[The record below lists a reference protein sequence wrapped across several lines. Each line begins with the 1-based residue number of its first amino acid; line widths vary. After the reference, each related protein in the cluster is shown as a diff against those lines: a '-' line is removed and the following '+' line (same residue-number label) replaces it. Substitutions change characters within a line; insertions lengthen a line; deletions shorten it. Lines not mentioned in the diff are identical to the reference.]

1 MRNRTIKKSFYLS
14 EEENRLL
21 KEKCFDGFISE
32 SSFFRMCILN
42 KEIKEKP
49 DEKFYDTLEQLRGIA
64 TNINQI
70 ARVANQTRIIDVDS
84 LKIFEKEVKDIISD
98 LRKNIYRSGLHMA
111 VTQLYNR
118 TTNLNGLIEYVMN
131 GDKTDEMKYVSGV
144 NCLPET
150 AYEEMMS
157 TKNRFNKGKEKI
169 IGYHLIQS
177 FAEGEVTPE
186 VAHELG
192 LEYVNEVFGKDF
204 EVVVATHLNT
214 DNVHNHIV
222 INSVSLKTGKKFYD
236 YHASRD
242 YLRIVSDCICQ
253 YYGLSVLEDKIW
265 KHKGAYKRFA
275 KENPY
280 MQMVKSDVD
289 RCLAEALYEKDFRKR
304 LERLGYS
311 YSNTYEQGLVII
323 DNTRNRK
330 VYLQKFFGDEYSY
343 NKVIDRILDYENRNI
358 IKYGKKYK
366 ISIEEYKKM
375 LEIKRKNEIKKLPLL
390 YILFCLLL
398 KIDPLPAKM
407 DFGKARVKITK
418 EMRIEIKYMNELS
431 RQAVLL
437 NKNKI
442 GSLDDLNAFRTKLED
457 EVRTLKGTRESLQRK
472 KRKSKNQEDIAKF
485 DIELKLIAPK
495 IKQLNA
501 DIQNCYKIE
510 KRTILWQKDYDKAME
525 KEQEQQKQNELKQN
539 KKKSRKYL
547 K

>member
-1 MRNRTIKKSFYLS
+1 
-14 EEENRLL
+14 
-21 KEKCFDGFISE
+21 
-32 SSFFRMCILN
+32 
-42 KEIKEKP
+42 
-49 DEKFYDTLEQLRGIA
+49 
-64 TNINQI
+64 
-70 ARVANQTRIIDVDS
+70 
-84 LKIFEKEVKDIISD
+84 
-98 LRKNIYRSGLHMA
+98 MA

-150 AYEEMMS
+150 AYEEMIA

-177 FAEGEVTPE
+177 FKEGEVTPE

-289 RCLAEALYEKDFRKR
+289 RCLEAALYERDFEKR
-304 LERLGYS
+304 MKELGYS
-311 YSNTYEQGLVII
+311 YSNDYEQGLVVI
-323 DNTRNRK
+323 DNTRDRK
-330 VYLQKFFGDEYSY
+330 VYLQKFFGDKYSY
-343 NKVIDRILDYENRNI
+343 NTVIDRILDYENKNI
-358 IKYGKKYK
+358 AQYGKKYK
-366 ISIEEYKKM
+366 MSKEEYNKM
-375 LEIKRKNEIKKLPLL
+375 IEIKRKNEIKKLSLL
-390 YILFCLLL
+390 YVLFCLLL

-407 DFGKARVKITK
+407 DFGKARVSLTK
-418 EMRIEIKYMNELS
+418 EMRIELKYMKELS
-431 RQAVLL
+431 RQPILL
-437 NKNKI
+437 TENKI

-457 EVRTLKGTRESLQRK
+457 EVRTLKGARENLQRK
-472 KRKSKNQEDIAKF
+472 KRKSMNQEDITKF
-485 DIELKLIAPK
+485 DEELKTLAPK
-495 IKQLNA
+495 IKQLNT

-510 KRTILWQKDYDKAME
+510 KRTILWQQKYDKAME
-525 KEQEQQKQNELKQN
+525 KEQEQQKQNELKQG
-539 KKKSRKYL
+539 KRKSRKYL

>member
-1 MRNRTIKKSFYLS
+1 
-14 EEENRLL
+14 
-21 KEKCFDGFISE
+21 
-32 SSFFRMCILN
+32 
-42 KEIKEKP
+42 
-49 DEKFYDTLEQLRGIA
+49 
-64 TNINQI
+64 
-70 ARVANQTRIIDVDS
+70 
-84 LKIFEKEVKDIISD
+84 
-98 LRKNIYRSGLHMA
+98 MA

-150 AYEEMMS
+150 AYEEMIA

-186 VAHELG
+186 AAHELG

-289 RCLAEALYEKDFRKR
+289 RCIEKALYEKDFRKR
-304 LERLGYS
+304 LEELGYS

-323 DNTRNRK
+323 DNTRDRK

-343 NKVIDRILDYENRNI
+343 NKVIDRILEYENTNI

-366 ISIEEYKKM
+366 MGIEEYKKI
-375 LEIKRKNEIKKLPLL
+375 LEIKRKSEIKKLPLL
-390 YILFCLLL
+390 YILFCLLV

-407 DFGKARVKITK
+407 DFGKARVKLTK
-418 EMRIEIKYMNELS
+418 EMRIEVKYMNELS

-437 NKNKI
+437 TEKKI
-442 GSLDDLNAFRTKLED
+442 GSLGDLNAFRTKLED
-457 EVRTLKGTRESLQRK
+457 EVRILKGTRESLQRK
-472 KRKSKNQEDIAKF
+472 KRKSMNQEDIAKF
-485 DIELKLIAPK
+485 DSELKLITPK
-495 IKQLNA
+495 IKQLND

-510 KRTILWQKDYDKAME
+510 KRTRLWQREYEKTMKKE
-525 KEQEQQKQNELKQN
+525 KEHQKQSELKQS
-539 KKKSRKYL
+539 KKKFKKYL
-547 K
+547 KY

>member
-1 MRNRTIKKSFYLS
+1 
-14 EEENRLL
+14 
-21 KEKCFDGFISE
+21 
-32 SSFFRMCILN
+32 
-42 KEIKEKP
+42 
-49 DEKFYDTLEQLRGIA
+49 
-64 TNINQI
+64 
-70 ARVANQTRIIDVDS
+70 
-84 LKIFEKEVKDIISD
+84 
-98 LRKNIYRSGLHMA
+98 MA
-111 VTQLYNR
+111 VTELYNR

-150 AYEEMMS
+150 AYEEMIA

-177 FAEGEVTPE
+177 FKEGEVTPE
-186 VAHELG
+186 VAHEIG

-289 RCLAEALYEKDFRKR
+289 RCLEAALYERDFEKR
-304 LERLGYS
+304 MKELGYS
-311 YSNTYEQGLVII
+311 YSNDYEQGLVVI
-323 DNTRNRK
+323 DNTRDRK
-330 VYLQKFFGDEYSY
+330 VYLQKFFGDKYSY
-343 NKVIDRILDYENRNI
+343 NTVIDRILDYENKNI
-358 IKYGKKYK
+358 AQYGKKYK
-366 ISIEEYKKM
+366 MSKEEYNKM
-375 LEIKRKNEIKKLPLL
+375 IEIKRKNEIKKLSLL
-390 YILFCLLL
+390 YVLFCLLL

-407 DFGKARVKITK
+407 DFGKARVSLTK
-418 EMRIEIKYMNELS
+418 EMRIELKYMKELS
-431 RQAVLL
+431 RQTILL
-437 NKNKI
+437 TENKI

-457 EVRTLKGTRESLQRK
+457 EVRTLKGARENLQRK
-472 KRKSKNQEDIAKF
+472 KRKSMNQEDITKF
-485 DIELKLIAPK
+485 DEELKTLAPK
-495 IKQLNA
+495 IKQLNT

-510 KRTILWQKDYDKAME
+510 KRTILWQQKYDKAME
-525 KEQEQQKQNELKQN
+525 KEQEQQKQNELKQG
-539 KKKSRKYL
+539 KRKSRKYL

>member
-1 MRNRTIKKSFYLS
+1 
-14 EEENRLL
+14 
-21 KEKCFDGFISE
+21 
-32 SSFFRMCILN
+32 
-42 KEIKEKP
+42 
-49 DEKFYDTLEQLRGIA
+49 
-64 TNINQI
+64 
-70 ARVANQTRIIDVDS
+70 
-84 LKIFEKEVKDIISD
+84 
-98 LRKNIYRSGLHMA
+98 MA

-150 AYEEMMS
+150 AYEEMLA

-265 KHKGAYKRFA
+265 KHKGAYKRFT

-289 RCLAEALYEKDFRKR
+289 RCLADALYEKDFRKR
-304 LERLGYS
+304 LEKLGYS
-311 YSNTYEQGLVII
+311 YSNSYEQGLVII
-323 DNTRNRK
+323 DNTKGRK
-330 VYLQKFFGDEYSY
+330 IYLQKFFGDSYSH
-343 NKVIDRILDYENRNI
+343 NKVIDIILDYENKKI
-358 IKYGKKYK
+358 AQYGEKYK
-366 ISIEEYKKM
+366 MSKEEYIKIF
-375 LEIKRKNEIKKLPLL
+375 EIKRKKEIKKLPLL

-407 DFGKARVKITK
+407 DFGKTRVKITK
-418 EMRIEIKYMNELS
+418 EMRIEVKYMNELS

-437 NKNKI
+437 SKNKI
-442 GSLDDLNAFRTKLED
+442 GSLDDLNTFRTKLED
-457 EVRTLKGTRESLQRK
+457 EVRTLKGIRENLQRK
-472 KRKSKNQEDIAKF
+472 KRKSTKQEDIAKF
-485 DIELKLIAPK
+485 DTELKLIAPK
-495 IKQLNA
+495 IKQLNV

-510 KRTILWQKDYDKAME
+510 KRTILWQQEYENAM
-525 KEQEQQKQNELKQN
+525 KKQQERQMQNELKQSKN
-539 KKKSRKYL
+539 KSRKYL
-547 K
+547 R

>member
-1 MRNRTIKKSFYLS
+1 
-14 EEENRLL
+14 
-21 KEKCFDGFISE
+21 
-32 SSFFRMCILN
+32 
-42 KEIKEKP
+42 
-49 DEKFYDTLEQLRGIA
+49 
-64 TNINQI
+64 
-70 ARVANQTRIIDVDS
+70 
-84 LKIFEKEVKDIISD
+84 
-98 LRKNIYRSGLHMA
+98 MA

-118 TTNLNGLIEYVMN
+118 TTSLNGLIEYVMN

-150 AYEEMMS
+150 AYEEMIA

-304 LERLGYS
+304 LEKLGYS

-323 DNTRNRK
+323 DNTRDRK
-330 VYLQKFFGDEYSY
+330 IYLQKFFGDNYSHY
-343 NKVIDRILDYENRNI
+343 KVIDRILDYENRNT
-358 IKYGKKYK
+358 IKYSKKYK
-366 ISIEEYKKM
+366 MSIEEYKKM
-375 LEIKRKNEIKKLPLL
+375 LEIKRRNEIKKLPLL

-407 DFGKARVKITK
+407 DFGKARVKLTK
-418 EMRIEIKYMNELS
+418 EMRIEVKYMNEIS

-437 NKNKI
+437 SENKI
-442 GSLDDLNAFRTKLED
+442 GSLDDLNAFRAKLED
-457 EVRTLKGTRESLQRK
+457 EVRTLKGTRENLQRK
-472 KRKSKNQEDIAKF
+472 KRKSTKQEDIAKF
-485 DIELKLIAPK
+485 DTELKLIAPK
-495 IKQLNA
+495 IKQLNI

-510 KRTILWQKDYDKAME
+510 KRTILWQQEYDKTME
-525 KEQEQQKQNELKQN
+525 KEQERQKQSELKQS
-539 KKKSRKYL
+539 KKKFKKNLKY
-547 K
+547 

>member
-1 MRNRTIKKSFYLS
+1 
-14 EEENRLL
+14 
-21 KEKCFDGFISE
+21 
-32 SSFFRMCILN
+32 
-42 KEIKEKP
+42 
-49 DEKFYDTLEQLRGIA
+49 
-64 TNINQI
+64 
-70 ARVANQTRIIDVDS
+70 
-84 LKIFEKEVKDIISD
+84 
-98 LRKNIYRSGLHMA
+98 MA

-150 AYEEMMS
+150 AYEEMIA

-177 FAEGEVTPE
+177 FKEGEVTPE

-280 MQMVKSDVD
+280 MQMVKIDVD
-289 RCLAEALYEKDFRKR
+289 RCLAEALYEKDFAKR
-304 LERLGYS
+304 MKELGYD
-311 YSNTYEQGLVII
+311 YSNDYEQGLVII
-323 DNTRNRK
+323 DNTRDRK
-330 VYLQKFFGDEYSY
+330 VYLQKFFGDNYSHD
-343 NKVIDRILDYENRNI
+343 KVIDRILDYENKNI
-358 IKYGKKYK
+358 AQYGKKYK
-366 ISIEEYKKM
+366 MSKEEFIKM
-375 LEIKRKNEIKKLPLL
+375 LETKRKNEIKKLPLL
-390 YILFCLLL
+390 YVLFCLLL

-407 DFGKARVKITK
+407 DFGKARVPLTT
-418 EMRIEIKYMNELS
+418 EMRIELKYMNELS
-431 RQAVLL
+431 RQSVLL

-457 EVRTLKGTRESLQRK
+457 EVRTLKGTRENLQRK
-472 KRKSKNQEDIAKF
+472 KRKSIKQEDIAKF
-485 DIELKLIAPK
+485 DTELKLIAPK
-495 IKQLNA
+495 IKQLNT

-510 KRTILWQKDYDKAME
+510 KRTVLWKREYEEAIKKE
-525 KEQEQQKQNELKQN
+525 KERQKPSELKKSN
-539 KKKSRKYL
+539 KKIFKII
-547 K
+547 

>member
-1 MRNRTIKKSFYLS
+1 
-14 EEENRLL
+14 
-21 KEKCFDGFISE
+21 
-32 SSFFRMCILN
+32 
-42 KEIKEKP
+42 
-49 DEKFYDTLEQLRGIA
+49 
-64 TNINQI
+64 
-70 ARVANQTRIIDVDS
+70 
-84 LKIFEKEVKDIISD
+84 
-98 LRKNIYRSGLHMA
+98 MA

-275 KENPY
+275 RENPY

-289 RCLAEALYEKDFRKR
+289 RCLAESYYEGDFAKR
-304 LERLGYS
+304 MKELGYD
-311 YSNTYEQGLVII
+311 YSNDYEQGLVII
-323 DNTRNRK
+323 DNTRDKK
-330 VYLQKFFGDEYSY
+330 VYLQKFFGDEYSH
-343 NKVIDRILDYENRNI
+343 NKIIDRILDYDNSNI

-366 ISIEEYKKM
+366 MSIEEYKKM
-375 LEIKRKNEIKKLPLL
+375 LEIKRIDEIKKLPLL
-390 YILFCLLL
+390 YILFCMLL

-407 DFGKARVKITK
+407 DFGKARVKLTK
-418 EMRIEIKYMNELS
+418 EMRIEVKYMNELS
-431 RQAVLL
+431 RQAILL
-437 NKNKI
+437 SGNKI
-442 GSLDDLNAFRTKLED
+442 GSLDDLNTFRTKLED
-457 EVRTLKGTRESLQRK
+457 EVRTLKGTRENLQRK
-472 KRKSKNQEDIAKF
+472 KRKSTKQEDIAKF
-485 DIELKLIAPK
+485 DTELKLIAPK
-495 IKQLNA
+495 IKQLNV

-510 KRTILWQKDYDKAME
+510 KRTILWQQEYDKAME
-525 KEQEQQKQNELKQN
+525 KEQERQKQEELKQS

-547 K
+547 R

>member
-1 MRNRTIKKSFYLS
+1 
-14 EEENRLL
+14 
-21 KEKCFDGFISE
+21 
-32 SSFFRMCILN
+32 
-42 KEIKEKP
+42 
-49 DEKFYDTLEQLRGIA
+49 
-64 TNINQI
+64 
-70 ARVANQTRIIDVDS
+70 
-84 LKIFEKEVKDIISD
+84 
-98 LRKNIYRSGLHMA
+98 MA

-265 KHKGAYKRFA
+265 RHKGAYKRFA

-289 RCLAEALYEKDFRKR
+289 RCLEVSLYEKDFRKR
-304 LERLGYS
+304 LEKLGYS

-330 VYLQKFFGDEYSY
+330 VYLQQFFGVNYSHD
-343 NKVIDRILDYENRNI
+343 KVIDRILDYENKKIVQN
-358 IKYGKKYK
+358 GKKYK
-366 ISIEEYKKM
+366 MSKEEYIKM

-407 DFGKARVKITK
+407 DFGKARVKLTK
-418 EMRIEIKYMNELS
+418 EMRIEVKYMNELS

-437 NKNKI
+437 KENKI
-442 GSLDDLNAFRTKLED
+442 GSLVDLNAFRTKLED

-472 KRKSKNQEDIAKF
+472 KRKSTNQEDITKF
-485 DIELKLIAPK
+485 DEELKILVPK
-495 IKQLNA
+495 IKQLNT

-510 KRTILWQKDYDKAME
+510 KRSILWQQEYDKAME
-525 KEQEQQKQNELKQN
+525 KEQEQQKQNELKQS
-539 KKKSRKYL
+539 KKKLRKYL
-547 K
+547 R

>member
-1 MRNRTIKKSFYLS
+1 
-14 EEENRLL
+14 
-21 KEKCFDGFISE
+21 
-32 SSFFRMCILN
+32 
-42 KEIKEKP
+42 
-49 DEKFYDTLEQLRGIA
+49 
-64 TNINQI
+64 
-70 ARVANQTRIIDVDS
+70 
-84 LKIFEKEVKDIISD
+84 
-98 LRKNIYRSGLHMA
+98 MA

-150 AYEEMMS
+150 AYEEMIA

-289 RCLAEALYEKDFRKR
+289 RCLAEALYEKDFSKR
-304 LERLGYS
+304 LEKLGYS

-330 VYLQKFFGDEYSY
+330 VYLQKFYGDNYSHD
-343 NKVIDRILDYENRNI
+343 KVIDRILDYKNKNI
-358 IKYGKKYK
+358 ARYGKKYK
-366 ISIEEYKKM
+366 MSKEEYNKM
-375 LEIKRKNEIKKLPLL
+375 IEIKRKNEIKKLSLL
-390 YILFCLLL
+390 YVLFCLLL

-407 DFGKARVKITK
+407 DFGKARVSLTK
-418 EMRIEIKYMNELS
+418 EMRIELKYMKELS
-431 RQAVLL
+431 RQTILL
-437 NKNKI
+437 TENKI

-457 EVRTLKGTRESLQRK
+457 EVRTLKGARENLQRK
-472 KRKSKNQEDIAKF
+472 KRKSMNQEDITKF
-485 DIELKLIAPK
+485 DEELKTLAPK
-495 IKQLNA
+495 IKQLNT

-510 KRTILWQKDYDKAME
+510 KRTILWQQKYDKAME
-525 KEQEQQKQNELKQN
+525 KEQEQQKQNELKQS
-539 KKKSRKYL
+539 KKKLRKYL

>member
-1 MRNRTIKKSFYLS
+1 MRNRTIKKSFYLN

-21 KEKCFDGFISE
+21 KEKCFGSFISE
-32 SSFFRMCILN
+32 SDFFRMCILN

-49 DEKFYDTLEQLRGIA
+49 DEKFYDTLEQLRGVAI
-64 TNINQI
+64 NINQI
-70 ARVANQTRIIDVDS
+70 ARVANQTRVIDADS
-84 LKIFEKEVKDIISD
+84 LKIFK
-98 LRKNIYRSGLHMA
+98 
-111 VTQLYNR
+111 
-118 TTNLNGLIEYVMN
+118 
-131 GDKTDEMKYVSGV
+131 
-144 NCLPET
+144 
-150 AYEEMMS
+150 
-157 TKNRFNKGKEKI
+157 KEKI

-177 FAEGEVTPE
+177 FARYEVTPE

-204 EVVVATHLNT
+204 EVVVVTHLNT

-280 MQMVKSDVD
+280 MQMIKGAVD
-289 RCLAEALYEKDFRKR
+289 RCIEKALYEKDFRKR
-304 LERLGYS
+304 LEELGYS

-323 DNTRNRK
+323 DNARNRK
-330 VYLQKFFGDEYSY
+330 VYLQKFFGDSHSH
-343 NKVIDRILDYENRNI
+343 NKVIDRILDYEHKNVAQ
-358 IKYGKKYK
+358 YGIKYK
-366 ISIEEYKKM
+366 ISKEEYIKM

-407 DFGKARVKITK
+407 DFKNARVPITK
-418 EMRIEIKYMNELS
+418 EMRIEVKYMNELS
-431 RQAVLL
+431 RHAVLL
-437 NKNKI
+437 SKNKI
-442 GSLDDLNAFRTKLED
+442 GSLDDLNTFRTKLED

-472 KRKSKNQEDIAKF
+472 KRKSMNREAIIKF
-485 DIELKLIAPK
+485 DKEIKTLTPK
-495 IKQLNA
+495 IKQLNT

-510 KRTILWQKDYDKAME
+510 KSTILWQNEYDKVM
-525 KEQEQQKQNELKQN
+525 KKVQEQQKQNELKQN
-539 KKKSRKYL
+539 KKKLRKYL

>member
-1 MRNRTIKKSFYLS
+1 
-14 EEENRLL
+14 
-21 KEKCFDGFISE
+21 
-32 SSFFRMCILN
+32 
-42 KEIKEKP
+42 
-49 DEKFYDTLEQLRGIA
+49 
-64 TNINQI
+64 
-70 ARVANQTRIIDVDS
+70 
-84 LKIFEKEVKDIISD
+84 
-98 LRKNIYRSGLHMA
+98 MA

-131 GDKTDEMKYVSGV
+131 GDKTDEMKYVSGI

-150 AYEEMMS
+150 AYEEMIA

-236 YHASRD
+236 YHSSRD
-242 YLRIVSDCICQ
+242 YMRIVSDCICQ

-289 RCLAEALYEKDFRKR
+289 RCLSKALYEKDFRKR
-304 LERLGYS
+304 MEELGYS
-311 YSNTYEQGLVII
+311 YSNDYEQGLVVI
-323 DNTRNRK
+323 DNNKDRK
-330 VYLQKFFGDEYSY
+330 VYLQKFFGDEYSH
-343 NKVIDRILDYENRNI
+343 NNVIDRILDYENKNQS
-358 IKYGKKYK
+358 KYGKKYK
-366 ISIEEYKKM
+366 MYAEYYNKL

-390 YILFCLLL
+390 YVLFCLLL
-398 KIDPLPAKM
+398 KIDPLPAKI
-407 DFGKARVKITK
+407 DFKNARVPLTK
-418 EMRIEIKYMNELS
+418 EMRIELKYMNELS

-437 NKNKI
+437 SKNKI
-442 GSLDDLNAFRTKLED
+442 GSLDDLNTFRAKLQD
-457 EVRTLKGTRESLQRK
+457 EVRNLKGTRESFQRK
-472 KRKSKNQEDIAKF
+472 KKKSTNQEDIVKI
-485 DIELKLIAPK
+485 DEELKTLAPK
-495 IKQLNA
+495 IKQLNT

-510 KRTILWQKDYDKAME
+510 KRTILWQQEYDKAME
-525 KEQEQQKQNELKQN
+525 KEKEKEKEKEQQKQNELKQS

>member
-1 MRNRTIKKSFYLS
+1 
-14 EEENRLL
+14 
-21 KEKCFDGFISE
+21 
-32 SSFFRMCILN
+32 
-42 KEIKEKP
+42 
-49 DEKFYDTLEQLRGIA
+49 
-64 TNINQI
+64 
-70 ARVANQTRIIDVDS
+70 
-84 LKIFEKEVKDIISD
+84 
-98 LRKNIYRSGLHMA
+98 MA

-150 AYEEMMS
+150 AYEEMIA

-177 FAEGEVTPE
+177 FKEGEVTPE
-186 VAHELG
+186 VAHEIG

-289 RCLAEALYEKDFRKR
+289 RCLAEALYEKDFSKR
-304 LERLGYS
+304 LEKLGYS

-330 VYLQKFFGDEYSY
+330 VYLQKFYGDNYSHD
-343 NKVIDRILDYENRNI
+343 KVIDRILDYKNKNI
-358 IKYGKKYK
+358 ARYGKKYK
-366 ISIEEYKKM
+366 MSKEEYIKM

-407 DFGKARVKITK
+407 DFENARVPVTK
-418 EMRIEIKYMNELS
+418 AMRIELKYMNELS

-457 EVRTLKGTRESLQRK
+457 KARTLKGTRESLQRK
-472 KRKSKNQEDIAKF
+472 KRKSTNQEVITKF
-485 DIELKLIAPK
+485 DEELKTLAPK
-495 IKQLNA
+495 IKKLNT

-510 KRTILWQKDYDKAME
+510 KRTRLWQRKYEETME
-525 KEQEQQKQNELKQN
+525 KEKELQKQSELKQS

-547 K
+547 R

>member
-1 MRNRTIKKSFYLS
+1 
-14 EEENRLL
+14 
-21 KEKCFDGFISE
+21 
-32 SSFFRMCILN
+32 
-42 KEIKEKP
+42 
-49 DEKFYDTLEQLRGIA
+49 
-64 TNINQI
+64 
-70 ARVANQTRIIDVDS
+70 
-84 LKIFEKEVKDIISD
+84 
-98 LRKNIYRSGLHMA
+98 MA

-150 AYEEMMS
+150 AYEEMIA

-253 YYGLSVLEDKIW
+253 YYGLSVLENKIW
-265 KHKGAYKRFA
+265 KHKGTYKRFA

-289 RCLAEALYEKDFRKR
+289 RCLAEALYEQDFRKR

-323 DNTRNRK
+323 DNTRDRK
-330 VYLQKFFGDEYSY
+330 IYLQKFFGDNYSHD
-343 NKVIDRILDYENRNI
+343 KVIDRILDYENRNT

-366 ISIEEYKKM
+366 MSIEEYKKM

-390 YILFCLLL
+390 YVLFCLLL

-418 EMRIEIKYMNELS
+418 EMRIEVKYMNELS

-437 NKNKI
+437 SKNKI
-442 GSLDDLNAFRTKLED
+442 GSLEDLNSFRTKLED
-457 EVRTLKGTRESLQRK
+457 EVRTLKGTRENLQRK
-472 KRKSKNQEDIAKF
+472 KRKSTNQEDITKF
-485 DIELKLIAPK
+485 DEELKTFAPK
-495 IKQLNA
+495 IKQLNT

-510 KRTILWQKDYDKAME
+510 KRIILWQQEYDKTME
-525 KEQEQQKQNELKQN
+525 KEQERQKQEELKQS

-547 K
+547 R

>member
-1 MRNRTIKKSFYLS
+1 
-14 EEENRLL
+14 
-21 KEKCFDGFISE
+21 
-32 SSFFRMCILN
+32 
-42 KEIKEKP
+42 
-49 DEKFYDTLEQLRGIA
+49 
-64 TNINQI
+64 
-70 ARVANQTRIIDVDS
+70 
-84 LKIFEKEVKDIISD
+84 
-98 LRKNIYRSGLHMA
+98 MA

-131 GDKTDEMKYVSGV
+131 GAKTDEMKYVSGV
-144 NCLPET
+144 NCLPGT
-150 AYEEMMS
+150 AYEEMIA

-192 LEYVNEVFGKDF
+192 LEYANEVFGKDF

-242 YLRIVSDCICQ
+242 YMRIVSDCICQ

-289 RCLAEALYEKDFRKR
+289 RCLAESLYEKDFSKK
-304 LERLGYS
+304 LEKLGYS

-330 VYLQKFFGDEYSY
+330 VYLQQFFGVNYSHD
-343 NKVIDRILDYENRNI
+343 KVIDRILDYENKKIVQN
-358 IKYGKKYK
+358 GKKYK
-366 ISIEEYKKM
+366 MSKEEYIKM

-407 DFGKARVKITK
+407 DFGKARVKLTK
-418 EMRIEIKYMNELS
+418 EMRIEVKYMNELS

-437 NKNKI
+437 KENKI
-442 GSLDDLNAFRTKLED
+442 GSLVDLNAFRTKLED

-472 KRKSKNQEDIAKF
+472 KRKSTNQEDINKF
-485 DIELKLIAPK
+485 DEELKTLAPK
-495 IKQLNA
+495 IKQLNT
-501 DIQNCYKIE
+501 DIQNCYKVE
-510 KRTILWQKDYDKAME
+510 KRTILWQQEYDKAMIKNKELQKKEELE
-525 KEQEQQKQNELKQN
+525 KSLK
-539 KKKSRKYL
+539 KIKRYIK
-547 K
+547 

>member
-1 MRNRTIKKSFYLS
+1 
-14 EEENRLL
+14 
-21 KEKCFDGFISE
+21 
-32 SSFFRMCILN
+32 
-42 KEIKEKP
+42 
-49 DEKFYDTLEQLRGIA
+49 
-64 TNINQI
+64 
-70 ARVANQTRIIDVDS
+70 
-84 LKIFEKEVKDIISD
+84 
-98 LRKNIYRSGLHMA
+98 MA
-111 VTQLYNR
+111 VTELYNR

-289 RCLAEALYEKDFRKR
+289 RCLAEALYEKDFAKR
-304 LERLGYS
+304 MKELGYD
-311 YSNTYEQGLVII
+311 YSNDYEQGLVII
-323 DNTRNRK
+323 DNTRDRK
-330 VYLQKFFGDEYSY
+330 VYLQKFFGDNYSHD
-343 NKVIDRILDYENRNI
+343 KVIDRILDYENKNI
-358 IKYGKKYK
+358 SQYGKKYK
-366 ISIEEYKKM
+366 MSKEEYIKM
-375 LEIKRKNEIKKLPLL
+375 LETKRKNEIKKLPLL
-390 YILFCLLL
+390 YVLFCLLL
-398 KIDPLPAKM
+398 KIDRLPAKM
-407 DFGKARVKITK
+407 NFGKTRVKLTK
-418 EMRIEIKYMNELS
+418 EMRIELKYMNELS

-437 NKNKI
+437 NENKI
-442 GSLDDLNAFRTKLED
+442 GSLDDLNNFRTKLED
-457 EVRTLKGTRESLQRK
+457 EVRTLKGTRESLQRR
-472 KRKSKNQEDIAKF
+472 KRHSKNRDDINKF
-485 DIELKLIAPK
+485 DAELNELSPK
-495 IKQLNA
+495 IKELNA
-501 DIQNCYKIE
+501 NIQNCYKIE
-510 KRTILWQKDYDKAME
+510 KRTILWQREYENAIN
-525 KEQEQQKQNELKQN
+525 KEQERKKQSQKENEIIKVN
-539 KKKSRKYL
+539 KKRFEIEF
-547 K
+547 

>member
-1 MRNRTIKKSFYLS
+1 
-14 EEENRLL
+14 
-21 KEKCFDGFISE
+21 
-32 SSFFRMCILN
+32 
-42 KEIKEKP
+42 
-49 DEKFYDTLEQLRGIA
+49 
-64 TNINQI
+64 
-70 ARVANQTRIIDVDS
+70 
-84 LKIFEKEVKDIISD
+84 
-98 LRKNIYRSGLHMA
+98 MA

-289 RCLAEALYEKDFRKR
+289 RCIEKALYEKDFRKR
-304 LERLGYS
+304 LEELGYS
-311 YSNTYEQGLVII
+311 YLNSYEQGLVII
-323 DNTRNRK
+323 DNTRDRK

-366 ISIEEYKKM
+366 ISIEEYKKI
-375 LEIKRKNEIKKLPLL
+375 LEIKRKNEIRKLPLL
-390 YILFCLLL
+390 YVLFCLLL

-407 DFGKARVKITK
+407 DFKNARVKITK
-418 EMRIEIKYMNELS
+418 EMRIEVKYMNELS

-437 NKNKI
+437 TENKI
-442 GSLDDLNAFRTKLED
+442 GSLDALNTFRTKLQD
-457 EVRTLKGTRESLQRK
+457 EVRTLKGARENLQRK
-472 KRKSKNQEDIAKF
+472 KRKSTNQEDIIKF
-485 DIELKLIAPK
+485 DEELKKLVPK
-495 IKQLNA
+495 IKQLNT

-510 KRTILWQKDYDKAME
+510 KRTILWQQEYDKVMK
-525 KEQEQQKQNELKQN
+525 KEQEQQKQNELNQS

-547 K
+547 R

>member
-1 MRNRTIKKSFYLS
+1 
-14 EEENRLL
+14 
-21 KEKCFDGFISE
+21 
-32 SSFFRMCILN
+32 
-42 KEIKEKP
+42 
-49 DEKFYDTLEQLRGIA
+49 
-64 TNINQI
+64 
-70 ARVANQTRIIDVDS
+70 
-84 LKIFEKEVKDIISD
+84 
-98 LRKNIYRSGLHMA
+98 MA
-111 VTQLYNR
+111 VTELYNR

-131 GDKTDEMKYVSGV
+131 GDKTDEMKYVSGI

-177 FAEGEVTPE
+177 FAKGEVTPE

-253 YYGLSVLEDKIW
+253 YYGLSILEDKIW

-289 RCLAEALYEKDFRKR
+289 RCLEESYYEGDFAKR
-304 LERLGYS
+304 MKELGYS
-311 YSNTYEQGLVII
+311 YSNDYEQGLVVI
-323 DNTRNRK
+323 DNTRDRK
-330 VYLQKFFGDEYSY
+330 VYLQKFFGDIYSHD
-343 NKVIDRILDYENRNI
+343 KVIDRILDYENRNT
-358 IKYGKKYK
+358 IKDGKKYK
-366 ISIEEYKKM
+366 MRIEDYKKM
-375 LEIKRKNEIKKLPLL
+375 IEIKRKNKIKKLPLL
-390 YILFCLLL
+390 YVLFCLLL

-407 DFGKARVKITK
+407 DLKNARVPLTK
-418 EMRIEIKYMNELS
+418 EMRIELKYMNEIS
-431 RQAVLL
+431 RQAIIL
-437 NKNKI
+437 NENKI
-442 GSLDDLNAFRTKLED
+442 GSLEDLNAFRTKLED

-472 KRKSKNQEDIAKF
+472 KKKAMNQEDITKF
-485 DIELKLIAPK
+485 DEELKILAPK
-495 IKQLNA
+495 IKQLNTN
-501 DIQNCYKIE
+501 IQNCYKIE
-510 KRTILWQKDYDKAME
+510 KRTILWEQEYKKAMI
-525 KEQEQQKQNELKQN
+525 KNMQLQKQNELVQN

-547 K
+547 R

>member
-1 MRNRTIKKSFYLS
+1 
-14 EEENRLL
+14 
-21 KEKCFDGFISE
+21 
-32 SSFFRMCILN
+32 
-42 KEIKEKP
+42 
-49 DEKFYDTLEQLRGIA
+49 
-64 TNINQI
+64 
-70 ARVANQTRIIDVDS
+70 
-84 LKIFEKEVKDIISD
+84 
-98 LRKNIYRSGLHMA
+98 MA

-150 AYEEMMS
+150 AYEEMIA

-204 EVVVATHLNT
+204 EIVVATHLNT

-222 INSVSLKTGKKFYD
+222 INSVSLKTGKEFYD

-289 RCLAEALYEKDFRKR
+289 RCLAEALYENDFRKR
-304 LERLGYS
+304 LENLGYS

-323 DNTRNRK
+323 DNTRDRK
-330 VYLQKFFGDEYSY
+330 VYLQKFFGDNYSHD
-343 NKVIDRILDYENRNI
+343 KVIDRILDYENRNT

-366 ISIEEYKKM
+366 MSIEEYKKM
-375 LEIKRKNEIKKLPLL
+375 LEIKRKIEIKKLPLL

-407 DFGKARVKITK
+407 DFKNARVPITK
-418 EMRIEIKYMNELS
+418 EMRIELKYMNELS

-437 NKNKI
+437 TENKI
-442 GSLDDLNAFRTKLED
+442 DSLDDLNTFRTKLED
-457 EVRTLKGTRESLQRK
+457 EVRTLKGARENLQRK
-472 KRKSKNQEDIAKF
+472 KRKSTNQEDITKF
-485 DIELKLIAPK
+485 DEELKILAPK
-495 IKQLNA
+495 IKQLNT

-510 KRTILWQKDYDKAME
+510 KRTILWQQEYDKVMK
-525 KEQEQQKQNELKQN
+525 KEQEQQKQNELKQS
-539 KKKSRKYL
+539 KKKLRKYL
-547 K
+547 R

>member
-1 MRNRTIKKSFYLS
+1 
-14 EEENRLL
+14 
-21 KEKCFDGFISE
+21 
-32 SSFFRMCILN
+32 
-42 KEIKEKP
+42 
-49 DEKFYDTLEQLRGIA
+49 
-64 TNINQI
+64 
-70 ARVANQTRIIDVDS
+70 
-84 LKIFEKEVKDIISD
+84 
-98 LRKNIYRSGLHMA
+98 MA
-111 VTQLYNR
+111 VTELYNR
-118 TTNLNGLIEYVMN
+118 TTDLKGLIDYVMN

-150 AYEEMMS
+150 AYEEMIS
-157 TKNRFNKGKEKI
+157 TKNRFNKGKEQI

-177 FAEGEVTPE
+177 FKEEEVTPE

-289 RCLAEALYEKDFRKR
+289 RCLEAALYERDFEKR
-304 LERLGYS
+304 MKELGYS
-311 YSNTYEQGLVII
+311 YSNDYEQGLVVI
-323 DNTRNRK
+323 DNTRDRK
-330 VYLQKFFGDEYSY
+330 VYLQKFFGDKYSY
-343 NKVIDRILDYENRNI
+343 NTVIDRILDYENRNT
-358 IKYGKKYK
+358 IKYGKKYRM
-366 ISIEEYKKM
+366 SIEEYKKM
-375 LEIKRKNEIKKLPLL
+375 LEIKRKNEIRKLPLL
-390 YILFCLLL
+390 YVLFCLLL

-407 DFGKARVKITK
+407 DFGKARVSLTK
-418 EMRIEIKYMNELS
+418 EMRIELKYMKELS
-431 RQAVLL
+431 RQTILL
-437 NKNKI
+437 TENKI

-457 EVRTLKGTRESLQRK
+457 EVRTLKGARENLQRK
-472 KRKSKNQEDIAKF
+472 KRKSMNQEDITKF
-485 DIELKLIAPK
+485 DEELKTLAPK
-495 IKQLNA
+495 IKQLNT

-510 KRTILWQKDYDKAME
+510 KRTILWQQKYDKAME
-525 KEQEQQKQNELKQN
+525 KEQEQQKQNELKQG
-539 KKKSRKYL
+539 KRKSRKYL

>member
-1 MRNRTIKKSFYLS
+1 
-14 EEENRLL
+14 
-21 KEKCFDGFISE
+21 
-32 SSFFRMCILN
+32 
-42 KEIKEKP
+42 
-49 DEKFYDTLEQLRGIA
+49 
-64 TNINQI
+64 
-70 ARVANQTRIIDVDS
+70 
-84 LKIFEKEVKDIISD
+84 
-98 LRKNIYRSGLHMA
+98 MA

-150 AYEEMMS
+150 AYEEMTS

-177 FAEGEVTPE
+177 FKEGEVTPE

-192 LEYVNEVFGKDF
+192 LEYVNEVFDKDF

-280 MQMVKSDVD
+280 MQMIKGAVD
-289 RCLAEALYEKDFRKR
+289 RCIEKALYEKDFRKR
-304 LERLGYS
+304 LEELGYS

-323 DNTRNRK
+323 DNTRDRK
-330 VYLQKFFGDEYSY
+330 VYLQKFFGDNYSHD
-343 NKVIDRILDYENRNI
+343 KVIDRILDYENKNVV
-358 IKYGKKYK
+358 KVGKKYK
-366 ISIEEYKKM
+366 ISIKDYNKI
-375 LEIKRKNEIKKLPLL
+375 LEFKRKNEIKKLPLL
-390 YILFCLLL
+390 YVLFCLLL

-407 DFGKARVKITK
+407 DFGKARVPLTK
-418 EMRIEIKYMNELS
+418 EMRMELKHMNELS

-442 GSLDDLNAFRTKLED
+442 SSLDDLNTFRTKLED
-457 EVRTLKGTRESLQRK
+457 EVRTLKGTRENLQRK
-472 KRKSKNQEDIAKF
+472 KRKSTKQDDIDKF
-485 DIELKLIAPK
+485 DKELNVLSPK
-495 IKQLNA
+495 IKQLNT

-510 KRTILWQKDYDKAME
+510 KHTILWQQEYEKAMK
-525 KEQEQQKQNELKQN
+525 KEQEQQKQSELMQS
-539 KKKSRKYL
+539 KKKLKKYL

>member
-1 MRNRTIKKSFYLS
+1 
-14 EEENRLL
+14 
-21 KEKCFDGFISE
+21 
-32 SSFFRMCILN
+32 
-42 KEIKEKP
+42 
-49 DEKFYDTLEQLRGIA
+49 
-64 TNINQI
+64 
-70 ARVANQTRIIDVDS
+70 
-84 LKIFEKEVKDIISD
+84 
-98 LRKNIYRSGLHMA
+98 MA

-118 TTNLNGLIEYVMN
+118 TTNLNVLIEYVMN

-150 AYEEMMS
+150 AYEEMIA

-330 VYLQKFFGDEYSY
+330 VYLQKFFGDNYSY
-343 NKVIDRILDYENRNI
+343 NRVIDRILDYENRNT

-366 ISIEEYKKM
+366 MSIEEYKKM

-390 YILFCLLL
+390 YILFCMLL

-407 DFGKARVKITK
+407 DFGKARVKLTK
-418 EMRIEIKYMNELS
+418 EMRIEVKYMNELS

-437 NKNKI
+437 SKNKI
-442 GSLDDLNAFRTKLED
+442 GSLDDLNIFRTKLED
-457 EVRTLKGTRESLQRK
+457 EVRTLKGIRESLQRK
-472 KRKSKNQEDIAKF
+472 KKKAMNQEDITKF
-485 DIELKLIAPK
+485 DEELKILAPK
-495 IKQLNA
+495 IKQLNT

-510 KRTILWQKDYDKAME
+510 KRTILWQQEYDKAME
-525 KEQEQQKQNELKQN
+525 KEQEQQKQEELKQS

-547 K
+547 R

>member
-1 MRNRTIKKSFYLS
+1 
-14 EEENRLL
+14 
-21 KEKCFDGFISE
+21 
-32 SSFFRMCILN
+32 
-42 KEIKEKP
+42 
-49 DEKFYDTLEQLRGIA
+49 
-64 TNINQI
+64 
-70 ARVANQTRIIDVDS
+70 
-84 LKIFEKEVKDIISD
+84 
-98 LRKNIYRSGLHMA
+98 MA

-150 AYEEMMS
+150 AYEEMID

-186 VAHELG
+186 IAHELG

-289 RCLAEALYEKDFRKR
+289 RCLAEALYEKDFAKR
-304 LERLGYS
+304 MKELGYD
-311 YSNTYEQGLVII
+311 YSNDYEQGLVII
-323 DNTRNRK
+323 DNTRDRK
-330 VYLQKFFGDEYSY
+330 VYLQKFFGDNYSHD
-343 NKVIDRILDYENRNI
+343 KVINRILDYENKNTAQ
-358 IKYGKKYK
+358 YGKKYK
-366 ISIEEYKKM
+366 MSIEEYKKM
-375 LEIKRKNEIKKLPLL
+375 LEIKRKIEIKKLPLL

-407 DFGKARVKITK
+407 DFKNARVPITK
-418 EMRIEIKYMNELS
+418 EMRIELKYMNELS

-437 NKNKI
+437 TENKI
-442 GSLDDLNAFRTKLED
+442 DSLDDLNTFRTKLED
-457 EVRTLKGTRESLQRK
+457 EVRTLKGARENLQRK
-472 KRKSKNQEDIAKF
+472 KRKSTNQEDITKF
-485 DIELKLIAPK
+485 DEELKILAPK
-495 IKQLNA
+495 IKQLNT

-510 KRTILWQKDYDKAME
+510 KRTILWQQEYDKVMK
-525 KEQEQQKQNELKQN
+525 KEQEQQKQNELKQS
-539 KKKSRKYL
+539 KKKLRKYL
-547 K
+547 R

>member
-1 MRNRTIKKSFYLS
+1 
-14 EEENRLL
+14 
-21 KEKCFDGFISE
+21 
-32 SSFFRMCILN
+32 
-42 KEIKEKP
+42 
-49 DEKFYDTLEQLRGIA
+49 
-64 TNINQI
+64 
-70 ARVANQTRIIDVDS
+70 
-84 LKIFEKEVKDIISD
+84 
-98 LRKNIYRSGLHMA
+98 MA

-289 RCLAEALYEKDFRKR
+289 RCLTESYYEGNFAKR
-304 LERLGYS
+304 MKQLGYN
-311 YSNTYEQGLVII
+311 YSNDYEQGLVVI
-323 DNTRNRK
+323 DDTRDRK
-330 VYLQKFFGDEYSY
+330 VYLQKFFGDNYSHD
-343 NKVIDRILDYENRNI
+343 KVIDRILDYENRNT

-375 LEIKRKNEIKKLPLL
+375 LEIKRENEIKKLPLL

-398 KIDPLPAKM
+398 KIDPIPAKM
-407 DFGKARVKITK
+407 DFGKVRVPITK

-431 RQAVLL
+431 RQAILL
-437 NKNKI
+437 TKNKI
-442 GSLDDLNAFRTKLED
+442 DSLEDLNTFRTKLED

-472 KRKSKNQEDIAKF
+472 KRKSTKQSDIDNF
-485 DIELKLIAPK
+485 DKELNVLSPK

-510 KRTILWQKDYDKAME
+510 KRTILWQQEYDKAMK
-525 KEQEQQKQNELKQN
+525 KEHEQQKQNELKQR

-547 K
+547 R

>member
-1 MRNRTIKKSFYLS
+1 
-14 EEENRLL
+14 
-21 KEKCFDGFISE
+21 
-32 SSFFRMCILN
+32 
-42 KEIKEKP
+42 
-49 DEKFYDTLEQLRGIA
+49 
-64 TNINQI
+64 
-70 ARVANQTRIIDVDS
+70 
-84 LKIFEKEVKDIISD
+84 
-98 LRKNIYRSGLHMA
+98 MA

-118 TTNLNGLIEYVMN
+118 TTNLNVLIEYVMN

-150 AYEEMMS
+150 AYEEMIA

-330 VYLQKFFGDEYSY
+330 VYLQKFFGDNYSY
-343 NKVIDRILDYENRNI
+343 NRVIDRILDYENRNT

-366 ISIEEYKKM
+366 MSIEEYKKM

-390 YILFCLLL
+390 YILFCMLL

-407 DFGKARVKITK
+407 DFGKARVKLTK
-418 EMRIEIKYMNELS
+418 EMRIEVKYMNELS

-437 NKNKI
+437 SKNKI
-442 GSLDDLNAFRTKLED
+442 GSLDDLNIFRTKLED
-457 EVRTLKGTRESLQRK
+457 EVRTLKGIRESLQRK
-472 KRKSKNQEDIAKF
+472 KKKAMNQEDITKF
-485 DIELKLIAPK
+485 DEELKILAPK

-510 KRTILWQKDYDKAME
+510 KRTILWQQEYDKAME
-525 KEQEQQKQNELKQN
+525 KEQEQQKQEELKQS

-547 K
+547 R